1 MQCSPC
7 SLNNYLHELVQEMAS
22 LMLELDLWRYE
33 KSFNFQKIIK
43 FKMRAMKV
51 AIIAKKIHKQ
61 LKRVMYF
68 FRQCS
73 LNTAKRSHCIIWIY
87 RMWFLRRIFL
97 NIVQYISLLNFEP
110 RLGPQFKPGG
120 LRFLQF
126 NIITIYTNFWVNFGI
141 SDDVVL
147 ERKIFFSIFL
157 RISMISFEPR
167 LGPQF

>member
-1 MQCSPC
+1 MFTVFIEQLLAWTCTRDGIF
-7 SLNNYLHELVQEMAS
+7 NVRTR
-22 LMLELDLWRYE
+22 LMKVRKKLQFS
-33 KSFNFQKIIK
+33 KKKIK

-51 AIIAKKIHKQ
+51 TIIAEKIHKQ

-73 LNTAKRSHCIIWIY
+73 LNTAKRSHSIIWIY